1 MYTVQCNLDAL
12 CDHTQSPIMQ
22 DRCAQFHPSTRDAQ
36 STRSMQSIMHY
47 AICKSGRTEVDN
59 SPQQHSKP
67 PKNNW
72 KAPSQNLN
80 PNLPDR
86 SKSSTIL
93 NHSIPLPLP
102 LLALHHNHNLNLL
115 LLLILGPIILLLPR
129 RNKLPRTPQQ
139 TIQPEQIQTLQ
150 HRQQRKSDDIRNPAF
165 ILLRLPVELVGA
177 YGAELSQ
184 QRPEDAQVQVVAEV
198 DPGSDVEGVE
208 GDDEVRVD
216 VVEGL

>member
-1 MYTVQCNLDAL
+1 
-12 CDHTQSPIMQ
+12 MQ
-22 DRCAQFHPSTRDAQ
+22 KRVNGKGPLTTATLE
-36 STRSMQSIMHY
+36 T
-47 AICKSGRTEVDN
+47 
-59 SPQQHSKP
+59 SKEQLE
-67 PKNNW
+67 
-72 KAPSQNLN
+72 APSQNLN

-86 SKSSTIL
+86 SRSSTIL
-93 NHSIPLPLP
+93 NHLILLPP
-102 LLALHHNHNLNLL
+102 HHNHNL

-165 ILLRLPVELVGA
+165 ILLRFPVEVVGA
-177 YGAELSQ
+177 YGAELGQ

-216 VVEGL
+216 VVEGFGDLKPRRKDIVSQRTQAGV